1 MFTSK
6 RKKKREREKEWS
18 TAWAQRQR
26 HLTLLKIQL
35 IEAVVMEKFR
45 CKTYGADRRN
55 VQTFLLFLAKF
66 NQESVGKVEKQN
78 HKPQLFRTQ
87 TRRKLGA
94 DGEHPVH
101 IIECTSRPGERNESW
116 KLHWIDCHVED
127 KPDSQDWYDK
137 PVSGEILVSLNKYN
151 CVPLMCF
158 TEALRCHKLNKTQ
171 LETVSQRLHAN
182 LGRNNPLCG
191 VSCSI
196 NSLVAKNVREG
207 SRQWRQIGRYFSD
220 KGYLKRKLKKME
232 FKNQIFFFFFY
243 LFFFP
248 FCKEAPG

>member
-6 RKKKREREKEWS
+6 RKKKREREREWS

-35 IEAVVMEKFR
+35 IEAVVMEKFK

-55 VQTFLLFLAKF
+55 VQTFLLSLAKF

-78 HKPQLFRTQ
+78 HKPQLFRAQ
-87 TRRKLGA
+87 TRRELGA

-101 IIECTSRPGERNESW
+101 IMECTSRLGERNGSW

-127 KPDSQDWYDK
+127 KPGSQDWYDK

-151 CVPLMCF
+151 CVPIMCF
-158 TEALRCHKLNKTQ
+158 TEALWCQKLNKTQ
-171 LETVSQRLHAN
+171 LETVSQRLHVN
-182 LGRNNPLCG
+182 LGKNNPLCG

-207 SRQWRQIGRYFSD
+207 SRQWRQIGRCFSD

-232 FKNQIFFFFFY
+232 FKNQFFSFSSIYSSF
-243 LFFFP
+243 LSTQ
-248 FCKEAPG
+248 EASG